1 MSLEAKDIGAITKE
15 DATAII
21 VDNVALEVASI
32 KPELKTEIML
42 DVDNRMSAFKED
54 VTEQLRL
61 NTQQVIS
68 IVEQRIAARLAD
80 VDQIVEAKVDAKL
93 DDAWIDAGVVTEG

>member
-1 MSLEAKDIGAITKE
+1 
-15 DATAII
+15 
-21 VDNVALEVASI
+21 
-32 KPELKTEIML
+32 ML
-42 DVDNRMSAFKED
+42 DVDNRMSAFKAD

-80 VDQIVEAKVDAKL
+80 VDKIVETKVDAKL
-93 DDAWIDAGVVTEG
+93 DDAWIDAGVVTEE